1 MDWEKI
7 TARLNEFLAKGKHNE
22 LRGALMMLNP
32 VDIAEYM
39 KSLKGEQL
47 VMVFRILPKDI
58 SADVFAYM
66 DDDARKALI
75 ESIGDGEIRAL
86 ISDMFLDDAVDFLEE
101 MPANVVKRILQNA
114 DPHTREALNQLLKY
128 PENSAGSIMTIEY
141 CEFHAGT
148 TARQALDEVKRT
160 GIDKETIY
168 TLYVIDRGRHLL
180 GTVALRKLIL
190 AADDAPVETL
200 MDASACVSVKTLDDQ
215 ETVADTVR
223 KYDLLSIPG
232 GQRKPPGGHHH
243 GGRHHGRHRRREHR
257 GLRENG
263 RPAAQR
269 RRISQNLRGANGH
282 QAHALADR
290 ADVFGDSHGQHHF
303 AF

>member
-1 MDWEKI
+1 
-7 TARLNEFLAKGKHNE
+7 
-22 LRGALMMLNP
+22 MMLNP

-160 GIDKETIY
+160 GCLLY
-168 TLYVIDRGRHLL
+168 TSIAPVAIVPRSDGTDDFQPFLEHAVEQHGNGRLVFKAIHGFLRVWHGDHGLFHALGPGAHHHAALVVERIQAAGVEVIAHAEEIVRINGAQRAAR
-180 GTVALRKLIL
+180 ALRIQNRAQADQLRVPLAGKLVDGATMPNL
-190 AADDAPVETL
+190 VF
-200 MDASACVSVKTLDDQ
+200 
-215 ETVADTVR
+215 
-223 KYDLLSIPG
+223 DLLRFFVPIGS
-232 GQRKPPGGHHH
+232 
-243 GGRHHGRHRRREHR
+243 
-257 GLRENG
+257 
-263 RPAAQR
+263 
-269 RRISQNLRGANGH
+269 
-282 QAHALADR
+282 
-290 ADVFGDSHGQHHF
+290 
-303 AF
+303 